1 MLPALRV
8 VSDSYSGSRAPSG
21 GNGRSPKA
29 GNGAEHKTTILV
41 VEDEILIRMTAAD
54 HLRKAG
60 YRVLEAS
67 NAIEALSIFA
77 AGEPIELVF
86 TDTDMPGRMT
96 GAALAQWIVVHFP
109 AVKVL
114 LTSVDAYSPDN
125 PPSSGPAPQVL
136 KKPYTHTA
144 LTAHVRRLL
153 TP

>member
-1 MLPALRV
+1 MFPALSL
-8 VSDSYSGSRAPSG
+8 VSDSYSGSRAPNG
-21 GNGRSPKA
+21 GNGRSSRA

-86 TDTDMPGRMT
+86 TDTDMPGKMT
-96 GAALAQWIVVHFP
+96 GEALAQWIVVHFP

-114 LTSVDAYSPDN
+114 LTSAEAHTPGS
-125 PPSSGPAPQVL
+125 PPSGPVPVL
-136 KKPYTHTA
+136 KKPYTHAA
-144 LTAHVRRLL
+144 LATHVARLL
-153 TP
+153 TR

>member
-1 MLPALRV
+1 MFPALTV
-8 VSDSYSGSRAPSG
+8 VSDSYSGSRAPNG
-21 GNGRSPKA
+21 GNGLSPKA
-29 GNGAEHKTTILV
+29 GNGAGHKTTILV
-41 VEDEILIRMTAAD
+41 VEDEILIRMTVTD

-96 GAALAQWIVVHFP
+96 GEALAQWIVVHFP

-114 LTSVDAYSPDN
+114 LTSTKAPDSPL
-125 PPSSGPAPQVL
+125 SGGPAPEVL
-136 KKPYTHTA
+136 KKPYTHA
-144 LTAHVRRLL
+144 VLTGHIQRLL
-153 TP
+153 AR